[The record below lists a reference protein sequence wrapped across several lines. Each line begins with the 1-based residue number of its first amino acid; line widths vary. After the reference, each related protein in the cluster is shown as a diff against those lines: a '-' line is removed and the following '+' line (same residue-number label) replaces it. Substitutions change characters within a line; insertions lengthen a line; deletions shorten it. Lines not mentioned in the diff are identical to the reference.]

1 MSGGNTK
8 KIGTKILAWILIG
21 AMLLTFVFAII
32 VVLIQQFSMGVEMK
46 DIDDDLLNK
55 LKMLPGFESDG
66 NGNYTLE
73 GHPLIISKIVVA
85 E

>member
-32 VVLIQQFSMGVEMK
+32 VVLVQQFG
-46 DIDDDLLNK
+46 LNN
-55 LKMLPGFESDG
+55 LG
-66 NGNYTLE
+66 
-73 GHPLIISKIVVA
+73 
-85 E
+85 